1 MSKFEIS
8 DNADELN
15 QEIDDTNFP
24 SRSNSICFGASNGN
38 GSTGSLNNSYGPFA
52 NRRRSSSIR
61 RTESEMTEDGEPSG
75 TAGVV
80 PIENSSATGPAAT
93 GGDSGAAI
101 NNNYTNGHGGENGEN
116 GAANTS
122 VSSNSVVSAIV
133 GLNRARPTPIRT
145 TSLSGE
151 TGGRCSYGA
160 TNTNTTTSPPLQTPR
175 ATMTPGHEKCTFHH
189 DLELDHKPSTRE
201 DLLPLMS
208 KSYRMLLS
216 SLGEDPERQGLLKTP
231 ERAAKAM
238 LFFTKGYDQSLEEAL
253 NGAVFDEDHD
263 EMVVVKDIEMFSM
276 CEHHLVPF
284 YGKVSIGYLPCKK
297 ILGLS
302 KLARIV
308 EIFSRR
314 LQVQERLTK
323 QIAVAVTQAVQP
335 AGVAVIIE
343 GVHMC
348 MVMRGV
354 QKINSKTV
362 TSTMLGVFRDDPKTR
377 EEFLTLCN
385 NK

>member
-1 MSKFEIS
+1 MSFTRQLSEMS
-8 DNADELN
+8 ASELN
-15 QEIDDTNFP
+15 DAIDDTNFP
-24 SRSNSICFGASNGN
+24 QAHILSRGRNNSVCSTSSTSGTSSLADRQPQQADELALAMVGTPIEEVAPPLPAPVAVPSPLAGNQRPRLILKTN
-38 GSTGSLNNSYGPFA
+38 GSTPDS
-52 NRRRSSSIR
+52 
-61 RTESEMTEDGEPSG
+61 DGTQPK
-75 TAGVV
+75 
-80 PIENSSATGPAAT
+80 
-93 GGDSGAAI
+93 
-101 NNNYTNGHGGENGEN
+101 
-116 GAANTS
+116 
-122 VSSNSVVSAIV
+122 
-133 GLNRARPTPIRT
+133 TPM
-145 TSLSGE
+145 
-151 TGGRCSYGA
+151 
-160 TNTNTTTSPPLQTPR
+160 TPR
-175 ATMTPGHEKCTFHH
+175 TSTTPGSGHEKCTFHH
-189 DLELDHKPSTRE
+189 DLELDHKPPTRE
-201 DLLPLMS
+201 ALLPDMAR
-208 KSYRMLLS
+208 SYRLLLGG
-216 SLGEDPERQGLLKTP
+216 LGENPDRQGLIKTP

-238 LFFTKGYDQSLEEAL
+238 LYFTKGYDQSLEDVL

-284 YGKVSIGYLPCKK
+284 YGKVSIGYLPCNK

-335 AGVAVIIE
+335 AGVAVVVE

-377 EEFLTLCN
+377 EEFLNLVN
-385 NK
+385 SK

>member
-8 DNADELN
+8 DDADELN

-24 SRSNSICFGASNGN
+24 TRSNSISFGAANGN
-38 GSTGSLNNSYGPFA
+38 GSTGSLNNGYGPFA

-61 RTESEMTEDGEPSG
+61 RTESEMTEGDENGHGPGDTGE
-75 TAGVV
+75 AV
-80 PIENSSATGPAAT
+80 
-93 GGDSGAAI
+93 
-101 NNNYTNGHGGENGEN
+101 NNNGGENG
-116 GAANTS
+116 ATSTS
-122 VSSNSVVSAIV
+122 VTAISG

-151 TGGRCSYGA
+151 ASNGADHGA
-160 TNTNTTTSPPLQTPR
+160 TTNASSAPPLNSTPR
-175 ATMTPGHEKCTFHH
+175 AIMTPGHEKCTFHH

>member
-1 MSKFEIS
+1 MNRQLSELS
-8 DNADELN
+8 ASELN
-15 QEIDDTNFP
+15 EAIDDTNFP
-24 SRSNSICFGASNGN
+24 QSHAMSRQ
-38 GSTGSLNNSYGPFA
+38 
-52 NRRRSSSIR
+52 R
-61 RTESEMTEDGEPSG
+61 
-75 TAGVV
+75 
-80 PIENSSATGPAAT
+80 NSSVCST
-93 GGDSGAAI
+93 
-101 NNNYTNGHGGENGEN
+101 
-116 GAANTS
+116 
-122 VSSNSVVSAIV
+122 SSNSAVM
-133 GLNRARPTPIRT
+133 GLSDSVR
-145 TSLSGE
+145 SLSNLENELQVDE
-151 TGGRCSYGA
+151 TQTCKDQSNNIENVNDANPRSKPIGFMRREHP
-160 TNTNTTTSPPLQTPR
+160 TTLLKMNGSVEGKFDVPGTPKTPR
-175 ATMTPGHEKCTFHH
+175 TSTTPGHENCTFHH
-189 DLELDHKPSTRE
+189 DLELDHKPPTRE
-201 DLLPLMS
+201 ALLPEMAR
-208 KSYRMLLS
+208 SYRLLLG
-216 SLGEDPERQGLLKTP
+216 SLGEDPDRQGLLKTP

-335 AGVAVIIE
+335 AGVAVVIE

-377 EEFLTLCN
+377 EEFLNLVTS
-385 NK
+385 K